1 MKAFINLLQVHVLSQ
16 ALYESRSL
24 EELKD
29 AGKAI
34 AAMNLGDK
42 TKNIIRQLY
51 ISRQEELESHGG
63 SDNHFKD

>member
-24 EELKD
+24 EELTD